1 MENENSVAYISKI
14 NKIVPIEGADKIELA
29 YVNDWSSIV
38 QKGIHKEGDLVLCI
52 TTDAVIP
59 NDYADHWG
67 VKNYLRKGNRVRTIK
82 LRGVY
87 SECILIPK
95 YDIGVNK
102 RPSYHE
108 GQDLMSAL
116 DISKYEPPEIIIMD
130 SGGRKHKYH
139 QNPNFHTYYKFP
151 NIKNVPDIFDEND
164 IVSVTRKIHG
174 TNARYGIVKKNKL
187 SLWDYVR
194 RFFGVK
200 WIDYEYVYGSHK
212 VEKGS
217 DSQGFYSTDVWK
229 EVADEYKIKDKL
241 WNFVKHYLSKEYIG
255 DGIIIYGEIYGPGI
269 QGEKYTYGLSTKSIV
284 FFDIET
290 NGTYES
296 EGNLRGTL
304 DMIGL
309 PKLPELY
316 YGKYNKDIIFN
327 NFVKDQ
333 FINNTKVPHEGAVI
347 KCSTGDRKKIAKM
360 INPDYLIHAEKYDVP
375 DSH

>member
-52 TTDAVIP
+52 TTDAVIS
-59 NDYADHWG
+59 NAYADHWG

-102 RPSYHE
+102 RHSYHE

-116 DISKYEPPEIIIMD
+116 DIFKYEPPEIIIMD
-130 SGGRKHKYH
+130 SGGKKHKYH
-139 QNPNFHTYYKFP
+139 QNPNFHVYYKFP

-164 IVSVTRKIHG
+164 IVSVSRKIHG

-187 SLWDYVR
+187 SLWDYIR

-200 WIDYEYVYGSHK
+200 WVDYEYVYGSHK

-217 DSQGFYSTDVWK
+217 DSQGFYSADVWK
-229 EVADEYKIKDKL
+229 EVANEYNIKNKL
-241 WNFVKHYLSKEYIG
+241 WDFVKTYMNKELIG
-255 DGIIIYGEIYGPGI
+255 DGIILYGEIYGPGI
-269 QGEKYTYGLSTKSIV
+269 QGEKFTYGLTTKFIS
-284 FFDIET
+284 FFDIEINNEYDSIDQFNYT
-290 NGTYES
+290 INKL
-296 EGNLRGTL
+296 NLPS
-304 DMIGL
+304 I
-309 PKLPELY
+309 PELY
-316 YGKYNKDIIFN
+316 QGPYNKDKIFN
-327 NFVKDQ
+327 SCVKDK
-333 FINNTKVPHEGAVI
+333 FIIGSEIPHEGVVI
-347 KCSTGDRKKIAKM
+347 KCVTGNRKKIAKM
-360 INPDYLIHAEKYDVP
+360 INPDYLIYGEKYNIP